1 MVKHLRFNFSDYS
14 AEQQEK
20 DASNHVR
27 RQVYLM
33 KVDGE
38 WGHLIIKQLGNDDID
53 FYPGD
58 TLFEVYDKLKESLP
72 NCQPKV
78 IQNRGLENYLRDIK
92 QKRGPKPKVKNN
104 QPEVRMLSLWEEQKL
119 ER

>member
-1 MVKHLRFNFSDYS
+1 MVKHLRLNFSDYS

-20 DASNHVR
+20 DTLNHIR

-53 FYPGD
+53 FYPQK
-58 TLFEVYDKLKESLP
+58 TLFEVYDELKKEFP

-78 IQNRGLENYLRDIK
+78 IQNRGLEDYLREIK
-92 QKRGPKPKVKNN
+92 RKRAKTNQPKVK
-104 QPEVRMLSLWEEQKL
+104 VLSLWEEQKL
-119 ER
+119 GR